1 MTIIQSIRN
10 VFKRNTANM
19 NTMNSS
25 EMDAQ
30 LTARECEL
38 SQKRNGSNDFI
49 LTPGLDNRLT
59 TAIISNR

>member
-1 MTIIQSIRN
+1 
-10 VFKRNTANM
+10 M

-30 LTARECEL
+30 LTAREREL
-38 SQKRNGSNDFI
+38 AQKRNGSNDFI
-49 LTPGLDNRLT
+49 LTPGLDNRPT